1 MTTKLDLK
9 EIEKRAFLST
19 YQDGIWD
26 IYFGLI
32 VICMTFF
39 LYHPPSGYSPSNI
52 FLMLASMLG
61 AYGFFWAGKKWI
73 TAPRLGQVAFGDI
86 RKRKRKK
93 MVIVLIVLIAL
104 QAAVVGITAMGWLD
118 PAFAAKLNQFLD
130 QTDSGLLMVASIGM
144 LMVGS
149 GMLVMVY
156 FTDFGRGYY
165 IAILMAA
172 AVFLMI
178 LFNRP
183 LIPVLI
189 GTVIILPGIVLLVRF
204 IRRYPLIH
212 NREKHD

>member
-1 MTTKLDLK
+1 MATKLDLK

-26 IYFGLI
+26 IYYGLI

-39 LYHPPSGYSPSNI
+39 LYHPSSGYSPLNI
-52 FLMLASMLG
+52 FLMLASILG
-61 AYGFFWAGKKWI
+61 AYGLFWAGKKWI
-73 TAPRLGQVAFGDI
+73 TAPRLGQVVFGDI

-93 MVIVLIVLIAL
+93 MVIVLLILIAL
-104 QAAVVGITAMGWLD
+104 QAAVVGITTMGWLD
-118 PAFAAKLNQFLD
+118 PAFGEKLNQFLGK
-130 QTDSGLLMVASIGM
+130 TDSGLLVVASIGM

-156 FTDFGRGYY
+156 FTDFSRGYY
-165 IAILMAA
+165 IAVLMAVA
-172 AVFLMI
+172 AFLMI

-189 GTVIILPGIVLLVRF
+189 GVVIIIPGIVLLMRF
-204 IRRYPLIH
+204 IRRYPLTH
-212 NREKHD
+212 NREENG